1 MIICQVSQGIFVIRM
16 KKMCVA
22 ARGLGVAVGMGRRA
36 ESGSGYR
43 DRRMNTAVVMKQKGE
58 GSCMSGVR
66 EEIYGI

>member
-1 MIICQVSQGIFVIRM
+1 
-16 KKMCVA
+16 MCVA
-22 ARGLGVAVGMGRRA
+22 ARGLGVAVSMGRRA

-66 EEIYGI
+66 EVIYGF